1 MVKFKVNEH
10 SINFR
15 GLKAA
20 PQLLMCFSVFFC
32 FCAQVA
38 VLRAQEWEES
48 ASRPAIGMRLPQTL
62 PGWVQEL
69 DPRVFPFEQ
78 TPNRGLSLRG
88 EVSPATDW
96 RPFSLKRRVEI
107 DSTGKFFVASEEING
122 LPLRPAYV
130 VPVKDIVSQRLAYEQ
145 ALAWHKAAA
154 GNIYRAGED
163 ERRGPGGVSIDIP
176 VAIKSRAF
184 EQIFGGNTVGLNVQ
198 GDITIKGGFRN
209 EKRSEVKTAYTRG
222 SDFSFKMQQTQRF
235 TVTGRI
241 GDKVTVNVDQDSER
255 AFDFENNIKL
265 NYTGYDDDV
274 VQKIEAGNVALSL
287 PGTRFVT
294 YGGSSAGLFGIKS
307 EMQLGN
313 LAITAIASQEK
324 GENKKLTLSGG
335 ATEGSQKI
343 QDYEYRRFTYFFL
356 DTLYRAQ
363 YRYYA
368 RKWVH
373 TYDVPQVFGGQR
385 GTGVS
390 RIEVYRSRG
399 GDDRDPKA
407 IPGQA
412 YRDPN
417 PLSNPTTP
425 DSTES
430 YSGYFIRLDPST
442 DYYIEKTLGYIV
454 MTNPLGPEEVLAV
467 AYQDSGAFYSRAPRT
482 VGDIDY
488 TPSNDP
494 QNPKTIRLK
503 LIKPR
508 GPVPPQPPDRN
519 HTWHLEWKNVYYLG
533 SRNIPPEDFQLKL
546 FYKPPAGE
554 PQETFTD
561 NGTARSFL
569 NVFGLDERDNSG
581 AFRPDNIIDN
591 DLAIVNLARGELIF
605 PDLEP
610 FEPDGVIVNSVQ
622 EASKLPKELYV
633 STMYR
638 SSVQTDIYRDS
649 KFYIEVKSKNRSTS
663 YNLGFNVIEGSEEVL
678 LDGRKLTRDVDYN
691 IDYFSGN
698 LVVLNEEA
706 TKPGHNLEIS
716 YQGNQLFQ
724 LEKKTIIGT
733 RAEYRINP
741 NSFIGGTLMYLN
753 ATTLDQRVRLGSVD
767 KGPMKNLIWDFNTA
781 LRFQPNFLTRALNA
795 LPVISTQEPSDL
807 RFEGEIAQIIPNPNT
822 IDSKLS
828 KENRIPG
835 DKDGLAYIDDFEA
848 TKRTTSLNVNRRAW
862 LDASIPLSIL
872 KDPNNPQPPDNLGLK
887 DERRALARRGKLLW
901 YNPFRGVATLA
912 IYPGRTQ
919 EQIDAGNATT
929 QVLTMVFDPTK
940 TVENT
945 GLEPSKSWGGIMRA
959 LSPGFFD
966 QNESKFIELWFKG
979 TTGRLHIE
987 LGRISE
993 DAIPNGKLNTEDT
1006 KGGVRNGVLDDGED
1020 VGLDGVAGKD
1030 PADFWDLV
1038 NLGTRDWGEPLSN
1051 DDWFYR
1057 FENEQDKYAT
1067 ANGTVNGTENS
1078 KNDGNESGGSI
1089 RPDSEDINANGDVDR
1104 DNDYF
1109 SYVIDLNPAGP
1120 DTAFLEGGALND
1132 WKLYRIPLAQGD
1144 STGNPTLSRIEYVR
1158 LWVDGFTRRDSI
1170 MIAEINL
1177 AGNEW
1182 KEVGIGKVDGTVF
1195 NYDKQD
1201 KRLEVTVINTDENT
1215 EYRNSLDQLPGVAG
1229 ELDPVRRIRVKEQSQ
1244 VVRVTNLGGGEIA
1257 AAQKTFYQPLNLL
1270 NYNSVKMFV
1279 YGKDVKPN
1287 DNIEFFIR
1295 FGADTSNYYEFRER
1309 VALGWSQ
1316 QNTMNL
1322 DLVALASTKLALYI
1336 TTVLDTSKFESV
1348 NSFKDY
1354 FRVKDAKLLQNLGLN
1369 AATQEVRVR
1378 GNPAL
1383 TNVRTLIV
1391 GIKNA
1396 GTASFTGE
1404 IWMNELRVTNVKKD
1418 KGIAMRA
1425 RIDLKLADFINF
1437 GGEINQRDAD
1447 FHNVAD
1453 RFGSGNSEQSYS
1465 LNGSMTLDKILPQGL
1480 GLSVPVNMTY
1490 SYRQATPKYVPGTD
1504 IQAINNDRIRKS
1516 FVNDTIRAVTKQSSV
1531 NFSIRRRSRSQNF
1544 FIKNT
1549 IDNLAGSLSY
1559 TQSSATSSQIALSK
1573 RVGWSGDAS
1582 YNLTFGSK
1590 NFIQPFKWIG
1600 KAPLLGK
1607 LTNTK
1612 LYYIPFQSFSAQLQA
1627 SNTKDSSQ
1635 TQILDPR
1642 TYKISKGLLSSVS
1655 TYTATHS
1662 YRTSIKLVENM
1673 SIDFSRTFT
1682 SDLLNRLRVFNQRRN
1697 RDTLSA
1703 FSNLAPP
1710 KAGLMSLL
1718 TGDNE
1723 VVSMTQAFGARYTPN
1738 LFNWFNPNFSYSA
1751 NYNYTN
1757 SIQQGS
1763 IGRRA
1768 GTNTSLTANGS
1779 LRFAE
1784 LFSIFKRKQST
1795 PSRETPGRPRQEP
1808 RIPPGGQQKPERPRE
1823 EGEEEREPE
1832 QAPPEQEPKRQPQEK
1847 QDKQEQP
1854 EKKAKE
1860 DKPGRSIS
1868 PMAILRFFGKFKDVS
1883 MNYSRTESF
1892 AHSALD
1898 SSKTPKLAYQLG
1910 FLPRPGVATVRGI
1923 TTTPRIYQ
1931 RGDNYSFSSGLDLGR
1946 NFNMTLRFEHDQR
1959 KNESTTKTGSSLN
1972 SWMLFGKPSSYADQ
1986 KSGLPFP
1993 EWTVTVSG
2001 LERLN
2006 PFNKFASSLS
2016 LSHGFGGKLTQTWR
2030 DNPNNITDRDFSL
2043 NFRPLIKVN
2052 LSWKN
2057 GMVSTLQY
2065 NKTSG
2070 DRPTYIFSSE
2080 ERAQI
2085 EQGAQITRNT
2095 DISFTTTYSKQS
2107 GFRLPLPFLKNKELR
2122 NSVDL
2127 SITFLRNISE
2137 TAQRRSGIAGEVG
2150 GQKTTRW
2157 SFSPRMTYSFSNR
2170 VRGGANFEIG
2180 QTKSLLS
2187 GTTNIKELGID
2198 INISI
2203 RGE

>member
-32 FCAQVA
+32 FYAQVA
-38 VLRAQEWEES
+38 ALRAQEFEEEN
-48 ASRPAIGMRLPQTL
+48 SRPAIGMRLPQTL
-62 PGWVQEL
+62 PGWVQEF

-88 EVSPATDW
+88 EVSPSTDW

-107 DSTGKFFVASEEING
+107 DSTGKFFVAAEEING

-130 VPVKDIVSQRLAYEQ
+130 VPVKNIVSQRLAYEQ

-154 GNIYRAGED
+154 ENIYRANED

-176 VAIKSRAF
+176 VPIKSRAF

-241 GDKVTVNVDQDSER
+241 GEKVTVNVDQDSER

-265 NYTGYDDDV
+265 NYTGFDDDI
-274 VQKIEAGNVALSL
+274 VQKIEAGNVSLSL

-294 YGGSSAGLFGIKS
+294 YGGNSAGLFGIKS

-313 LAITAIASQEK
+313 LALTAIASQEK
-324 GENKKLTLSGG
+324 GENKKLSLSGG

-373 TYDVPQVFGGQR
+373 TYDVPSVFNGQR
-385 GTGVS
+385 GTGVN

-407 IPGQA
+407 IPGAA

-417 PLSNPTTP
+417 PAKR
-425 DSTES
+425 DSTEF
-430 YSGYFIRLDPST
+430 YSGFFIRLDPST
-442 DYYIEKTLGYIV
+442 DYYIEKTLGYIF

-467 AYQDSGAFYSRAPRT
+467 AYQDSGSFYNRTPRT
-482 VGDIDY
+482 VGDVDY
-488 TPSNDP
+488 VPGTDP

-503 LIKPR
+503 LLKPR
-508 GPVPPQPPDRN
+508 GPTPPPPTDPTYRN

-533 SRNIPPEDFQLKL
+533 GRNIPPEDFQLKL

-561 NGTARSFL
+561 KGTARSFL
-569 NVFGLDERDNSG
+569 AVFGLDERDNSG

-591 DLAIVNLARGELIF
+591 DLAIINLARGELIF

-610 FEPDGVIVNSVQ
+610 FEPDGTIVGNTPELSR
-622 EASKLPKELYV
+622 LPKELYV

-649 KFYIEVKSKNRSTS
+649 KFYIEVKSKNRSSS

-767 KGPMKNLIWDFNTA
+767 KGPMRNLIWDFNTA
-781 LRFQPNFLTRALNA
+781 LRFQPNFLTRGLNA
-795 LPVISTQEPSDL
+795 LPFISTQEPSDL

-848 TKRTTSLNVNRRAW
+848 TKRTTSLGVNRRGW
-862 LDASIPLSIL
+862 VESSIPFSIL
-872 KDPNNPQPPDNLGLK
+872 KDQINPIPPDILGFRE
-887 DERRALARRGKLLW
+887 ERSALARRGKLFW

-919 EQIDAGNATT
+919 DQIDAGNATT
-929 QVLTMVFDPTK
+929 QVLAMVFDPTK

-945 GLEPSKSWGGIMRA
+945 GLELSKSWGGIMRA
-959 LSPGFFD
+959 FSPGFFD
-966 QNESKFIELWFKG
+966 QNESKFIEIWFKG
-979 TTGRLHIE
+979 TAGWLHID

-1020 VGLDGVAGKD
+1020 VGLDGVTGND
-1030 PADFWDLV
+1030 PADFWDL
-1038 NLGTRDWGEPLSN
+1038 NGNGQRDWGEPVSN

-1067 ANGTVNGTENS
+1067 VNGTVNGTENS

-1109 SYVIDLNPAGP
+1109 SYIVDLNPTSP
-1120 DTAFLEGGALND
+1120 DTAYLEGGTLND
-1132 WKLYRIPLAQGD
+1132 WKLYRIPLTQGD

-1158 LWVDGFTRRDSI
+1158 LWVDGFARRDSI

-1182 KEVGIGKVDGTVF
+1182 KEVGIGKVDGTVS
-1195 NYDKQD
+1195 NYIKADE
-1201 KRLEVTVINTDENT
+1201 RLEVTVINTDENT
-1215 EYRNSLDQLPGVAG
+1215 EYRESLDLLPGVAG
-1229 ELDPVRRIRVKEQSQ
+1229 ELDPIRRIRVKEQSQ
-1244 VVRVTNLGGGEIA
+1244 VVRATNLRGGEIA
-1257 AAQKTFYQPLNLL
+1257 VAQKTFYQPLNLL
-1270 NYNSVKMFV
+1270 NYNRVKMFV
-1279 YGKDVKPN
+1279 YGKDVSLA
-1287 DNIEFFIR
+1287 DSVQFFIR

-1309 VALGWSQ
+1309 VFFSWDP
-1316 QNTMNL
+1316 QNAMDLSLIAMASLKL
-1322 DLVALASTKLALYI
+1322 DSLKLSRVPGTSLRNYI
-1336 TTVLDTSKFESV
+1336 G
-1348 NSFKDY
+1348 
-1354 FRVKDAKLLQNLGLN
+1354 LGLQADPELRQAIGLKPN
-1369 AATQEVRVR
+1369 QEMRIR
-1378 GNPAL
+1378 GNPSL

-1391 GIKNA
+1391 GIKNFA
-1396 GTASFTGE
+1396 ALEAKTFSGE

-1425 RIDLKLADFINF
+1425 RVDLKLADFVNF

-1447 FHNVAD
+1447 FHNVVD
-1453 RFGSGNSEQSYS
+1453 RFGRGDDERSYS
-1465 LNGSMTLDKILPQGL
+1465 FNGNIALEKILPQSL
-1480 GLSVPVNMTY
+1480 GLSVPVSMTY
-1490 SYRQATPKYVPGTD
+1490 GHSLKTPKYVPGTD
-1504 IQAINNDRIRKS
+1504 IQVINNDRIRES
-1516 FVNDTIRAVTKQSSV
+1516 FVDDTIRTVTKQSSV
-1531 NFSIRRRSRSQNF
+1531 NLSVRRRLRSQNF

-1549 IDNLAGSLSY
+1549 IDNLSGSLSY

-1573 RVGWSGDAS
+1573 RTGWSGDAS

-1590 NFIQPFKWIG
+1590 NFVQPFKWIG
-1600 KAPLLGK
+1600 KAPLLSK
-1607 LTNTK
+1607 LTGTK
-1612 LYYIPFQSFSAQLQA
+1612 LYYIPFQSFSAQLLA

-1642 TYKISKGLLSSVS
+1642 TYAINKGLLSSVS
-1655 TYTATHS
+1655 TYTSTHS
-1662 YRTSIKLVENM
+1662 YRTSMKLVENL
-1673 SIDFSRTFT
+1673 SLDFSRSFT
-1682 SDLLNRLRVFNQRRN
+1682 SDLLNRLRVYNQRRN
-1697 RDTLSA
+1697 RDTLNTA
-1703 FSNLAPP
+1703 SNLAPP

-1757 SIQQGS
+1757 TIQQGN

-1779 LRFAE
+1779 LRFAD
-1784 LFSIFKRKQST
+1784 LFSIFKRKAST
-1795 PSRETPGRPRQEP
+1795 PSREAPGRTRQAP

-1823 EGEEEREPE
+1823 EGEEDREPE
-1832 QAPPEQEPKRQPQEK
+1832 QTPPEQQPEPQPQDKKDKPEK
-1847 QDKQEQP
+1847 P
-1854 EKKAKE
+1854 EKKAAE
-1860 DKPGRSIS
+1860 DKPGRGIS
-1868 PMAILRFFGKFKDVS
+1868 PVEILRFFGKFKDVS
-1883 MNYSRTESF
+1883 MNYTRSESF

-1898 SSKTPKLAYQLG
+1898 SSRTPKFIYQLG

-1923 TTTPRIYQ
+1923 ATTPRIYQ
-1931 RGDNYSFSSGLDLGR
+1931 RGDNYSLSSGLDLGR
-1946 NFNMTLRFEHDQR
+1946 NFNITLRFEHDQR
-1959 KNESTTKTGSSLN
+1959 KNESTTKTGSSSD
-1972 SWMLFGKPSSYADQ
+1972 SWMLFGKPNSSANE
-1986 KSGLPFP
+1986 KSGIPFP

-2006 PFNKFASSLS
+2006 PFNKIASSLS

-2057 GMVSTLQY
+2057 GMVSTFQY

-2080 ERAQI
+2080 QNAQI
-2085 EQGAQITRNT
+2085 EQGSQITRNT

-2107 GFRLPLPFLKNKELR
+2107 GFRLPIPFLKNKELR

-2127 SITFLRNISE
+2127 SITFLRSISE
-2137 TAQRRSGIAGEVG
+2137 TAQRRSGIGGEVG

-2170 VRGGANFEIG
+2170 VRGGAHFEIG

-2198 INISI
+2198 VNISI

>member
-1 MVKFKVNEH
+1 
-10 SINFR
+10 
-15 GLKAA
+15 
-20 PQLLMCFSVFFC
+20 
-32 FCAQVA
+32 
-38 VLRAQEWEES
+38 
-48 ASRPAIGMRLPQTL
+48 MRLPQAS
-62 PGWVQEL
+62 PGWAHEL

-88 EVSPATDW
+88 EVFPSMDW

-107 DSTGKFFVASEEING
+107 DSTGNFFAVSEELNG

-130 VPVKDIVSQRLAYEQ
+130 VPVKNIVSQRLAYEQ

-154 GNIYRAGED
+154 ENIYRADGD
-163 ERRGPGGVSIDIP
+163 ERRGTGGVSIDIP
-176 VAIKSRAF
+176 VPIKSRAF

-198 GDITIKGGFRN
+198 GDISIKGGFRN
-209 EKRSEVKTAYTRG
+209 ENRSEVKTAYTRG

-241 GDKVTVNVDQDSER
+241 GEKVTVNVDQDSER
-255 AFDFENNIKL
+255 AFDFENNIRL
-265 NYTGYDDDV
+265 NYTGFDDDI

-294 YGGSSAGLFGIKS
+294 YGGNSAGLFGIKS

-324 GENKKLTLSGG
+324 GENKRLSLSGG
-335 ATEGSQKI
+335 ATEGSLRI

-373 TYDVPQVFGGQR
+373 TYDVPQVFNGQR
-385 GTGVS
+385 GTGIYD
-390 RIEVYRSRG
+390 IEVYRSRG
-399 GDDRDPKA
+399 GDDRDPNA
-407 IPGQA
+407 IPGAA

-417 PLSNPTTP
+417 PARP
-425 DSTES
+425 DSTEFD
-430 YSGYFIRLDPST
+430 SGYFIRLLPGT
-442 DYYIEKTLGYIV
+442 DYYVENTLGYIQ

-467 AYQDSGAFYSRAPRT
+467 AYQDSGNFYGRPPRI

-488 TPSNDP
+488 QPSGDP
-494 QNPKTIRLK
+494 QNPKSIRLK

-508 GPVPPQPPDRN
+508 GQAVPPSNPNDRN
-519 HTWHLEWKNVYYLG
+519 HTWNLEWKNVYYLG
-533 SRNIPPEDFQLKL
+533 SRNIPAEDFQLKI

-554 PQETFTD
+554 PQQTFTD

-569 NVFGLDERDNSG
+569 TVFGLDERDNSG
-581 AFRPDNIIDN
+581 ALRPDDQIDN
-591 DLAIVNLARGELIF
+591 DPLIVDRARGELIF

-610 FEPDGVIVNSVQ
+610 FEPDGTIVGGTPQPSR
-622 EASKLPKELYV
+622 LPKELYV

-663 YNLGFNVIEGSEEVL
+663 YSLGFNVIEGSEEVL

-698 LVVLNEEA
+698 LVILNEEA

-767 KGPMKNLIWDFNTA
+767 KGPMRNLIWDFNTA
-781 LRFQPNFLTRALNA
+781 LRFQPNFLTSALNA
-795 LPVISTQEPSDL
+795 LPFISTQEPSDL

-835 DKDGLAYIDDFEA
+835 DKDGIAYIDDFEA
-848 TKRTTSLNVNRRAW
+848 TKRTTALGVNRRGW
-862 LDASIPLSIL
+862 VESSIPISIL
-872 KDPNNPQPPDNLGLK
+872 KDQSNPIAPDSLGFRE
-887 DERRALARRGKLLW
+887 ERRALARRGKLLW
-901 YNPFRGVATLA
+901 YNPFRGVATLD
-912 IYPGRTQ
+912 IYEGRTPD
-919 EQIDAGNATT
+919 QIDAGNATT

-945 GLEPSKSWGGIMRA
+945 GLESSKSWGGIMRA

-966 QNESKFIELWFKG
+966 QNESKFIEIWFEG
-979 TTGRLHIE
+979 TTGRLHID

-993 DAIPNGKLNTEDT
+993 DTIPNGKLNTEDT
-1006 KGGVRNGVLDDGED
+1006 KGGVRNYVLDDGED
-1020 VGLDGVAGKD
+1020 VGLDGVKGDDRAANFALDGSGR
-1030 PADFWDLV
+1030 DFWDL
-1038 NLGTRDWGEPLSN
+1038 NGNGQRDWGEPPSD

-1057 FENEQDKYAT
+1057 FENEDDKYAT
-1067 ANGTVNGTENS
+1067 AEGTVNGTENS
-1078 KNDGNESGGSI
+1078 KNDGNETGGSI
-1089 RPDSEDINANGDVDR
+1089 RPDSEDINGNGDVDR

-1109 SYVIDLNPAGP
+1109 SYSFPLDPDSAAAKKYLQGGDLR
-1120 DTAFLEGGALND
+1120 D
-1132 WKLYRIPLAQGD
+1132 WKLYRIPLAD
-1144 STGNPTLSRIEYVR
+1144 FDTTFGNPTLSRIEYVR
-1158 LWVDGFTRRDSI
+1158 LWVDGFKDAKKDSI
-1170 MIAEINL
+1170 TIAEINL

-1182 KEVGIGKVDGTVF
+1182 KEVGIGKADGRADTTSYKK
-1195 NYDKQD
+1195 NN
-1201 KRLEVTVINTDENT
+1201 RLEVTVINTDENT
-1215 EYRNSLDQLPGVAG
+1215 DYRPPEGVAG
-1229 ELDPVRRIRVKEQSQ
+1229 EFDQIRRIRVKEQSQ
-1244 VVRVTNLGGGEIA
+1244 VVRVTGLRGGEIA
-1257 AAQKTFYQPLNLL
+1257 VAQKNFFQPLNLL
-1270 NYNSVKMFV
+1270 NYNRVKMFV
-1279 YGKDVKPN
+1279 YGNGVSLTDSVQ
-1287 DNIEFFIR
+1287 FFIR

-1309 VALGWSQ
+1309 VFFGWDP
-1316 QNTMNL
+1316 QNIMDISLIAMASLKL
-1322 DLVALASTKLALYI
+1322 DSLKLSRVPGTGI
-1336 TTVLDTSKFESV
+1336 T
-1348 NSFKDY
+1348 NY
-1354 FRVKDAKLLQNLGLN
+1354 LGLSLQGDPELRQAIGLKPN
-1369 AATQEVRVR
+1369 QEMRLR
-1378 GNPAL
+1378 GNPSL

-1391 GIKNA
+1391 GIKNFA
-1396 GTASFTGE
+1396 TLETQTFTGE
-1404 IWMNELRVTNVKKD
+1404 IWMDELRVTNVKKD

-1425 RIDLKLADFINF
+1425 RFDLKLADFINL

-1453 RFGSGNSEQSYS
+1453 RFGRGENERSYS
-1465 LNGSMTLDKILPQGL
+1465 LNGNMALDKILPQGL
-1480 GLSVPVNMTY
+1480 GLTLPVSMTY
-1490 SYRQATPKYVPGTD
+1490 GHSLRTPKYVPGTD
-1504 IQAINNDRIRKS
+1504 IQAINNDRIRKT
-1516 FVNDTIRAVTKQSSV
+1516 FVDDTIRAVSNQMSV
-1531 NFSIRRRSRSQNF
+1531 NLSVRRRARAQNF

-1549 IDNLAGSLSY
+1549 IDNLSASLSY
-1559 TQSSATSSQIALSK
+1559 TQSRTTSSTIALSK
-1573 RVGWSGDAS
+1573 RIGWSGDAS

-1600 KAPLLGK
+1600 DAPLLNK

-1612 LYYIPFQSFSAQLQA
+1612 LYYTPQSFSAQLQA
-1627 SNTKDSSQ
+1627 SNIKDSSQ

-1642 TYKISKGLLSSVS
+1642 TYRISKGVLSRVS
-1655 TYTATHS
+1655 TYTATHG
-1662 YRTSIKLVENM
+1662 YRTSMKVVENI
-1673 SIDFSRTFT
+1673 SVDFSRSFT
-1682 SDLLNRLRVFNQRRN
+1682 SDLLNRLRVYNQRRN
-1697 RDTLSA
+1697 RDTLNA
-1703 FSNLAPP
+1703 ASNLDRPQT
-1710 KAGLMSLL
+1710 GLMSLL

-1723 VVSMTQAFGARYTPN
+1723 VVSMNQSFGVRYTPN
-1738 LFNWFNPNFSYSA
+1738 LFNWFNPNVNYSA
-1751 NYNYTN
+1751 NYNFTN
-1757 SIQQGS
+1757 NIQQGN

-1768 GTNTSLTANGS
+1768 GTNTSLTANGT
-1779 LRFAE
+1779 LRFSE
-1784 LFSIFKRKQST
+1784 LFKIFKRKE
-1795 PSRETPGRPRQEP
+1795 PTPGREAPGRTRQAP
-1808 RIPPGGQQKPERPRE
+1808 RIPPGEQQRPERPRE
-1823 EGEEEREPE
+1823 EGEEDRDPE
-1832 QAPPEQEPKRQPQEK
+1832 QTPQDKKDEKEK
-1847 QDKQEQP
+1847 QE
-1854 EKKAKE
+1854 KE
-1860 DKPGRSIS
+1860 DKSSRGIS
-1868 PMAILRFFGKFKDVS
+1868 PLEILRFFGKFKDLS
-1883 MNYSRTESF
+1883 INYTRSESF

-1898 SSKTPKLAYQLG
+1898 SGKTPNLEYQLG
-1910 FLPRPGVATVRGI
+1910 FVPRPGVGTVSGI
-1923 TTTPRIYQ
+1923 TTTPRVYQ
-1931 RGDNYSFSSGLDLGR
+1931 RGDNFSLSSGLDLGR
-1946 NFNMTLRFEHDQR
+1946 NFNITLRFEHDQR
-1959 KNESTTKTGSSLN
+1959 RNESTTRTGSVSD
-1972 SWMLFGKPSSYADQ
+1972 SWMRFGKASGQADQ
-1986 KSGLPFP
+1986 GGLPFP
-1993 EWTVTVSG
+1993 EWTINVSG

-2016 LSHGFGGKLTQTWR
+2016 LSHGFGGKRTQTWR
-2030 DNPNNITDRDFSL
+2030 DNSSNITDEDFSL
-2043 NFRPLIKVN
+2043 NFRPLIKIN

-2057 GMVSTLQY
+2057 GMVSTFQY

-2080 ERAQI
+2080 ENALI

-2095 DISFTTTYSKQS
+2095 DISLTTTYSKQS

-2127 SITFLRNISE
+2127 SITFLRSVSE
-2137 TAQRRSGIAGEVG
+2137 TAQRRSGIGGEVG

-2170 VRGGANFEIG
+2170 VRGGAHFEIG
-2180 QTKSLLS
+2180 QTNSLLS
-2187 GTTNIKELGID
+2187 GKTNIRELGID
-2198 INISI
+2198 VNISI